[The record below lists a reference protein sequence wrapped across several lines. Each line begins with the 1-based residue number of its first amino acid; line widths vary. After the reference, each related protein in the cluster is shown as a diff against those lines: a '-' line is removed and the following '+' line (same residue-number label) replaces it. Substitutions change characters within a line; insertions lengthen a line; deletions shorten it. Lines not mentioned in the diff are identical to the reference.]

1 MKCFQD
7 RELHGQLLFLL
18 PLTLV
23 AVWVGFSLAPQAGY
37 LALGLCALFGLTLVW
52 SAWRRYRTMDA
63 LCQDLDLLL
72 HGATGINL
80 DAYDEGAWSIL
91 HSQLTK
97 LLIRLQEQA
106 DQLQSCLLYT
116 SDAAD
121 D

>member
-80 DAYDEGAWSIL
+80 DMSICPFDEKALESML
-91 HSQLTK
+91 AARSAAPA
-97 LLIRLQEQA
+97 IRA
-106 DQLQSCLLYT
+106 
-116 SDAAD
+116 
-121 D
+121 

>member
-52 SAWRRYRTMDA
+52 S
-63 LCQDLDLLL
+63 
-72 HGATGINL
+72 
-80 DAYDEGAWSIL
+80 
-91 HSQLTK
+91 
-97 LLIRLQEQA
+97 
-106 DQLQSCLLYT
+106 CLLYT
-116 SDAAD
+116 SPPGSGCGETGPSVS
-121 D
+121 